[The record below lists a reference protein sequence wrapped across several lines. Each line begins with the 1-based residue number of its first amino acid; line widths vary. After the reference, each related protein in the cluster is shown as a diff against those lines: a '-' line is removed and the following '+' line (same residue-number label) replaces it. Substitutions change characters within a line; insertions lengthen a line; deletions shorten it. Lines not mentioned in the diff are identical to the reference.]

1 MMGRHPRSDAFTTLE
16 KAFFSE
22 RALLAATALLG
33 TAAFLAA
40 LAAPLRA
47 FAQEEAESGGD
58 APSAGGSVVFD
69 YLADGGPVM
78 YVILLLSVLGTAIF
92 AIRAVDLYL
101 VRRLGARSFMAKVL
115 GHVEK
120 GALDRALAACNVKT
134 KHPLVEVVRTGVLAA
149 NQREKD
155 VERAIEDVML
165 KNIDPLSKM
174 IGLMALLANTA
185 TLLGLLGTIF
195 GLIAA
200 FNSVAA
206 ASAAERQQALADGIS
221 QAMYTT
227 AFGIAVAVPLLFF
240 HHFLSRRQEVIMT
253 EMESGATATLVALG
267 KARRPAD
274 SGDAVR
280 SPEPLRSAL

>member
-16 KAFFSE
+16 RLGKAAGAFF
-22 RALLAATALLG
+22 AG
-33 TAAFLAA
+33 TAFFAAF
-40 LAAPLRA
+40 AAPLTA
-47 FAQEEAESGGD
+47 LAQEAEAESAAE
-58 APSAGGSVVFD
+58 APSSSGGVVFD

-78 YVILLLSVLGTAIF
+78 YVILLLSIIGTAIF

-101 VRRLGARSFMAKVL
+101 VRRLGAKSFMAKVL

-155 VERAIEDVML
+155 VERSIEDVML
-165 KNIDPLSKM
+165 KNVDPLSKM